1 MKRLLILVLI
11 SIIYASCKVQYQ
23 PRTFENIFIKEIKMD
38 SISIRSIQ
46 VIDANNIVY
55 TGSNGKIGFLSLNKE
70 QIKIDKI
77 ITPHI
82 YSGSIIPDFRS
93 LAFNGESYFALS
105 VGNPALLYKVF
116 NDKAKL
122 VYKEINQKVFYDSMH
137 FFDDNI
143 HGIAVGDPTEDCAA
157 IILTSNRGET
167 WSKLPCDNLP
177 KFEEG
182 EAFFAASNTNIKTI
196 GSNVWIA
203 SGGKKSRILKSNDF
217 GKTWEIYDTPII
229 QGNGPQGIYS
239 IDFYDV
245 NNGIAIGGDYSKPLE
260 NKQNKAITKDGGKTW
275 QLVANNKA
283 PNYKSCIQYV
293 PNTYGQEIFSL
304 GKTGVS
310 FSNDGGKT
318 WRDIS
323 KESYYT
329 IKFVDKNMAWLS
341 GNNKLGKLDLK
352 TLR

>member
-11 SIIYASCKVQYQ
+11 SIIYVSCKVQYQ

-137 FFDDNI
+137 FWNDNE
-143 HGIAVGDPTEDCAA
+143 GIVVGDFTEKCINILITRDGGDSWIKQDC
-157 IILTSNRGET
+157 
-167 WSKLPCDNLP
+167 SKFLNI
-177 KFEEG
+177 EEG
-182 EAFFAASNTNIKTI
+182 EGFFAASDTNISVKGDNIWLATGGI
-196 GSNVWIA
+196 NSRVYYSNNK
-203 SGGKKSRILKSNDF
+203 GKDWKVI
-217 GKTWEIYDTPII
+217 ETPII
-229 QGNGPQGIYS
+229 QGESTTGIFS
-239 IDFYDV
+239 IDFYDQK
-245 NNGIAIGGDYSKPLE
+245 NGFAIGGDYTKPLINSN
-260 NKQNKAITKDGGKTW
+260 NKIRTTDGGLTW
-275 QLVANNKA
+275 TVVAENQN
-283 PNYKSCIQYV
+283 PGYRSCVQYV
-293 PNTYGQEIFSL
+293 PNSKGLGLVSL
-304 GKTGVS
+304 GFNGVDYSSDAGDSWTNLSSEGYYS
-310 FSNDGGKT
+310 FRFYNDSIAYAAGNGK
-318 WRDIS
+318 IS
-323 KESYYT
+323 KFLF
-329 IKFVDKNMAWLS
+329 K
-341 GNNKLGKLDLK
+341 
-352 TLR
+352 